1 MDAEADRGLWRAKN
15 DSKGEDDVF
24 KIGREKGV
32 REKGEKTPPRS
43 HGSADEAQTLDGR
56 GFLTV
61 RAKKKITCSDD
72 FAVYLNCLGV
82 YH

>member
-24 KIGREKGV
+24 KIEREKGV
-32 REKGEKTPPRS
+32 REKGENTPPRS

-56 GFLTV
+56 GFLLV
-61 RAKKKITCSDD
+61 LAKKKDHLQRRFCGIS
-72 FAVYLNCLGV
+72 
-82 YH
+82 

>member
-1 MDAEADRGLWRAKN
+1 MSLKQRKGLGRRGEN
-15 DSKGEDDVF
+15 
-24 KIGREKGV
+24 
-32 REKGEKTPPRS
+32 TPPRC

-56 GFLTV
+56 GFLLV

-72 FAVYLNCLGV
+72 FAVYLDCLGV

>member
-15 DSKGEDDVF
+15 DSKGEDDEF
-24 KIGREKGV
+24 KIEKGV
-32 REKGEKTPPRS
+32 REKGENTPPRS
-43 HGSADEAQTLDGR
+43 HGSADGAQTLDGR
-56 GFLTV
+56 GFLLV

-72 FAVYLNCLGV
+72 FAVYLDCLGV

>member
-24 KIGREKGV
+24 KIEREKGV
-32 REKGEKTPPRS
+32 REKGENTPPHS

-56 GFLTV
+56 GFLLV
-61 RAKKKITCSDD
+61 RAKKNRSLAATILRYILI
-72 FAVYLNCLGV
+72 V
-82 YH
+82 

>member
-1 MDAEADRGLWRAKN
+1 M
-15 DSKGEDDVF
+15 F
-24 KIGREKGV
+24 KIEREKGV
-32 REKGEKTPPRS
+32 REKGENTPPRS

-56 GFLTV
+56 GFLLV

-72 FAVYLNCLGV
+72 FAVYLDCLGF